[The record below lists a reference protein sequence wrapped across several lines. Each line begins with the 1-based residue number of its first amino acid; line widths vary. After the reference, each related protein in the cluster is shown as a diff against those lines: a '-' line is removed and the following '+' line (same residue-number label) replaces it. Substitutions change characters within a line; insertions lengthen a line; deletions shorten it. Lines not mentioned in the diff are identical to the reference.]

1 MAIVPVTRE
10 RHTGKAWVRFTDY
23 TFAAGTN
30 VVPLAAKEIPHAART
45 LPLAFIEFN
54 GKPTLSA
61 LLGIASGQNLF
72 VAPDGRWLGS
82 YVPAALRAHPFRLA
96 RVETAGIVLCIDESS
111 GLVRD
116 VMAGEDSVPFF
127 DDEGKTHPEI
137 QKVIEFLEKARQG
150 AEAVVK
156 ATAMAN
162 ECGLLEEWPMAIKAM
177 DDRAEHKI
185 GGVSRINEAALNA
198 LSSDDLIR
206 LRDVG
211 GLALAYAQLISMR
224 NIGLLSVL
232 ARAQADARAALAS
245 RMAIPEGSFISD
257 DDDELK
263 IDWNAF
269 LKDDEP
275 KQ

>member
-61 LLGIASGQNLF
+61 LLGITSGQNLF

-96 RVETAGIVLCIDESS
+96 RVETAGIVLCIDENS

-127 DDEGKTHPEI
+127 DDAGNTHPEI
-137 QKVIEFLEKARQG
+137 QKVIEFLEKVRQG
-150 AEAVVK
+150 AEVVEK

-162 ECGLLEEWPMAIKAM
+162 KCGLLEEWPMAIKAT
-177 DDRAEHKI
+177 DDRAEYKI

-211 GLALAYAQLISMR
+211 GLALAYAQIISMR
-224 NIGLLSVL
+224 NIGLLSTL